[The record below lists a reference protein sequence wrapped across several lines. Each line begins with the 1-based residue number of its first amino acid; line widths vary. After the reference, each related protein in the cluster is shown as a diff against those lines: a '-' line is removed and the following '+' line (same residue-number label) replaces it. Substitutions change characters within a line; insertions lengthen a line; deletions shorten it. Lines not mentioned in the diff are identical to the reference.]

1 MKNIRKFSYINECIN
16 YKCYISIE
24 LIFLKEL
31 ILTRHK
37 KKCDICRY
45 WYFIDKGFNFQPY
58 VCNECVD
65 VLMMSVNLSDI
76 AILNINGAAYCCI
89 INGISKSEAI
99 NLLLESNLSERK
111 VGHCKT

>member
-37 KKCDICRY
+37 K
-45 WYFIDKGFNFQPY
+45 
-58 VCNECVD
+58 
-65 VLMMSVNLSDI
+65 SVI
-76 AILNINGAAYCCI
+76 FVAI
-89 INGISKSEAI
+89 GI
-99 NLLLESNLSERK
+99 L
-111 VGHCKT
+111 